1 MSIEATIYNAL
12 KALVGDRVFPDVA
25 PAKTQTPYITFQQIG
40 GAAYNY
46 IEGGAVDAR
55 NARVQVNVW
64 AGTRLEASTI
74 GNAAENALR
83 NVPGTEVLD
92 AGTSIYE
99 EETALRGRMQDF
111 SLTY

>member
-1 MSIEATIYNAL
+1 MSIESVIFNAL
-12 KALVGDRVFPDVA
+12 KPLVGDRVFPDVA
-25 PAKTQTPYITFQQIG
+25 PGGTQPPYITFQQVG

-46 IEGGAVDAR
+46 TEGGAVGAR

-64 AGTRLEASTI
+64 AATRLAASTI
-74 GNAAENALR
+74 GNAAEDALR

-99 EETALRGRMQDF
+99 EETTLRGRMQDF
-111 SLTY
+111 SFTI